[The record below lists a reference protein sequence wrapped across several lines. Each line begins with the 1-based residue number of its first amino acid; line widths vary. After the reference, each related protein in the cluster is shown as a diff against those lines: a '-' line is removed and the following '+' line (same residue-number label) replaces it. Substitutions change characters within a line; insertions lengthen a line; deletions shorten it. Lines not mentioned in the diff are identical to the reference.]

1 MSRVN
6 INSCSLEELED
17 ECSRVMGTTFGHN
30 IIGIICGVASKRF
43 GEKEGDR
50 LFELYQD

>member
-6 INSCSLEELED
+6 IKSCSLEELED
-17 ECSRVMGTTFGHN
+17 ECIRAMGTTFGHN
-30 IIGIICGVASKRF
+30 MIGIICEVASDRF

-50 LFELYQD
+50 LFELYQG